1 MLMLNSKIGS
11 QNLLSILCFR
21 CLFQVWDHLSMIL
34 WQIHCLHAKWFTRD
48 SFHKWNYVATE
59 IAVLCLVDLVLLIN
73 FQILLLHI
81 LNIQQKFIHSLTNLW
96 RHDLLQMELKHL
108 NTALL
113 YPHRRQRHTKQKCL
127 ERSASL
133 ILIVYNNKWLYIL
146 NKYER

>member
-1 MLMLNSKIGS
+1 MGVQQEVKLCKSMLMLNSKIGS

-81 LNIQQKFIHSLTNLW
+81 LNIQQKIYPFFLW
-96 RHDLLQMELKHL
+96 RHDLLKLIKLQMEVKHL

-113 YPHRRQRHTKQKCL
+113 DPHRRQRHTKQN
-127 ERSASL
+127 
-133 ILIVYNNKWLYIL
+133 V
-146 NKYER
+146 